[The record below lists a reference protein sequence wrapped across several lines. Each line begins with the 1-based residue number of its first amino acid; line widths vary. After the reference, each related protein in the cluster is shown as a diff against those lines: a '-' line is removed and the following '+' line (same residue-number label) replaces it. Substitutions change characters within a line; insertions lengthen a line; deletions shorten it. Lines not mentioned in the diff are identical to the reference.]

1 LAGWG
6 EILEELQESAQQT
19 GTGPDFDAVRRK
31 YLTQLHS
38 LTGRATIVYETDWL
52 MGGPPGISI
61 TLEDMVAMMEVCK
74 DMGSGPLDLIVHS
87 PGGSA
92 EATASIVRYLRKQ
105 FSSVRVLVP
114 HAAMSAATMLALSAD
129 VIVMG
134 KQSQL
139 GPIDPQL
146 VTAQGATI
154 PARAILDQFERAKKE
169 CKDDPSVLGAW
180 MPMLQQYGP
189 ALLEQCQNADSLAKR
204 LVKEWLRTYM
214 FRGEKYA
221 ARKALKVA
229 KFFGDH
235 HIHQSHSLGIDR
247 AEAAE
252 KGVKIEKLEAT
263 PELEDAVLA
272 VHYATFHTLSGP
284 AIKIVENQLGRTFVK
299 IAQQFAVPMQG
310 VGPGVLPQPPGS
322 AVLQAEARAPTTG

>member
-1 LAGWG
+1 LSSWG
-6 EILEELQESAQQT
+6 EILEELQRTAPQP
-19 GTGPDFDAVRRK
+19 GALDFDGVRRK
-31 YLTQLHS
+31 YLTELHGVTS
-38 LTGRATIVYETDWL
+38 RATIVYATDWL

-61 TLEDMVAMMEVCK
+61 TPEDMVAMMEVCK
-74 DMGSGPLDLIVHS
+74 DMGDGPLDLVLHS

-105 FSSVRVLVP
+105 FSEIRVIVP

-146 VTAQGATI
+146 VTPQGQI

-169 CKDDPSVLGAW
+169 CAEDSAALGPW

-204 LVKEWLRTYM
+204 LVRGWLRTYM
-214 FRGEKYA
+214 FQGQKDA
-221 ARKALKVA
+221 ARKAARVA

-235 HIHQSHSLGIDR
+235 HIHRSHSLGIDR
-247 AEAAE
+247 DEARD
-252 KGVKIEKLEAT
+252 KGVNVVDLEKDEALEG
-263 PELEDAVLA
+263 AVLG
-272 VHYATFHTLSGP
+272 VYYATFHTFNGP
-284 AIKIVENQLGRTFVK
+284 AIKIVENHLGRAFAK
-299 IAQQFAVPMQG
+299 IAQQIQMPMQ
-310 VGPGVLPQPPGS
+310 VGMPMMPPQAQGLFSPAQP
-322 AVLQAEARAPTTG
+322 

>member
-1 LAGWG
+1 MPSWG
-6 EILEELQESAQQT
+6 DILEELQGTAQQN
-19 GTGPDFDAVRRK
+19 GTGVPDFDGVRRK
-31 YLTQLHS
+31 YLTQLHAV
-38 LTGRATIVYETDWL
+38 TKRATIVYATDWL

-61 TLEDMVAMMEVCK
+61 TPEDMVAMMEVCK
-74 DMGSGPLDLIVHS
+74 DMGNGPLDLILHS

-105 FSSVRVLVP
+105 FSEVRVIVP

-146 VTAQGATI
+146 VTPQGPI

-169 CKDDPSVLGAW
+169 CSENPSVLGAW

-214 FRGEKYA
+214 FKDDKYA

-247 AEAAE
+247 AEASE
-252 KGVKIEKLEAT
+252 KGVKISALEADKD
-263 PELEDAVLA
+263 LEEAVLC
-272 VHYATFHTLSGP
+272 VHYATFHTFSGP
-284 AIKIVENQLGRTFVK
+284 AIKIVESQLGRAFVK
-299 IAQQFAVPMQG
+299 VAQQMQIPMQ
-310 VGPGVLPQPPGS
+310 VGMPGMPPQGLFPPVALSG
-322 AVLQAEARAPTTG
+322 

>member
-1 LAGWG
+1 LPSWG
-6 EILEELQESAQQT
+6 EILEEVQQT
-19 GTGPDFDAVRRK
+19 AQPGDVDAIRRK
-31 YLTQLHS
+31 YLVELHG
-38 LTGRATIVYETDWL
+38 LTGRATILYETDWL

-61 TLEDMVAMMEVCK
+61 TPEDMVAMMEVCR
-74 DMGSGPLDLIVHS
+74 DMGDGPLDLIVHS

-105 FSSVRVLVP
+105 FSEVRVIVP

-146 VTAQGATI
+146 VTAQGQAI

-169 CKDDPSVLGAW
+169 CSEDSSVLGAW

-189 ALLEQCQNADSLAKR
+189 ALLEQCQNADALAKR

-214 FRGEKYA
+214 FKDEKYA

-247 AEAAE
+247 SEARE
-252 KGVKIEKLEAT
+252 KGVKIIELESDPAF
-263 PELEDAVLA
+263 EDAVLS
-272 VHYATFHTLSGP
+272 VHYATFHTFSGP
-284 AIKIVENQLGRTFVK
+284 AIKIVENHRGGGFFKV
-299 IAQQFAVPMQG
+299 AQQVQIPMGPGGMVPMMPPQG
-310 VGPGVLPQPPGS
+310 LFPPAQP
-322 AVLQAEARAPTTG
+322 

>member
-1 LAGWG
+1 ML
-6 EILEELQESAQQT
+6 
-19 GTGPDFDAVRRK
+19 DFDGVRRK
-31 YLTQLHS
+31 YLTELYGV
-38 LTGRATIVYETDWL
+38 TNRATIVYATDWL

-61 TLEDMVAMMEVCK
+61 TPEDMVAMMEVCK
-74 DMGSGPLDLIVHS
+74 DMGNGPLDLILHS

-105 FSSVRVLVP
+105 FSEVRIIVP
-114 HAAMSAATMLALSAD
+114 QAAMSAATMLALSAD

-146 VTAQGATI
+146 VTPQGQI

-169 CKDDPSVLGAW
+169 CAEDPAALGPW

-204 LVKEWLRTYM
+204 LVRGWLRTYM
-214 FRGEKYA
+214 FKGEKYA
-221 ARKALKVA
+221 ARKAAKVA

-235 HIHQSHSLGIDR
+235 HIHRSHSLGIDR
-247 AEAAE
+247 DEARD
-252 KGVKIEKLEAT
+252 KGVKIVDLEKDEAF
-263 PELEDAVLA
+263 EDAVLG
-272 VHYATFHTLSGP
+272 VYYATFHTFNGP
-284 AIKIVENQLGRTFVK
+284 AVKVVENQLGRAFVK
-299 IAQQFAVPMQG
+299 VTQQIQMPIQVGMPMTPPQGPMVAPQSLFPSAQ
-310 VGPGVLPQPPGS
+310 
-322 AVLQAEARAPTTG
+322 T

>member
-1 LAGWG
+1 
-6 EILEELQESAQQT
+6 
-19 GTGPDFDAVRRK
+19 
-31 YLTQLHS
+31 
-38 LTGRATIVYETDWL
+38 
-52 MGGPPGISI
+52 M
-61 TLEDMVAMMEVCK
+61 
-74 DMGSGPLDLIVHS
+74 DLIVHS

-105 FSSVRVLVP
+105 FSEVRVIVP

-146 VTAQGATI
+146 VTPQGPI

-169 CKDDPSVLGAW
+169 CSEDSSVLGAW
-180 MPMLQQYGP
+180 IPMLQQYGP

-214 FRGEKYA
+214 FAGDKYA

-235 HIHQSHSLGIDR
+235 HIHQSHELYPEVVDAREEEGGVPSRLIKTDRREAGKEGTPWRMFAGSPSGRTTRVASRSMISLGR
-247 AEAAE
+247 AR
-252 KGVKIEKLEAT
+252 G
-263 PELEDAVLA
+263 
-272 VHYATFHTLSGP
+272 G
-284 AIKIVENQLGRTFVK
+284 
-299 IAQQFAVPMQG
+299 
-310 VGPGVLPQPPGS
+310 
-322 AVLQAEARAPTTG
+322 

>member
-1 LAGWG
+1 LPSWG
-6 EILEELQESAQQT
+6 EILEELQQGAQQT
-19 GTGPDFDAVRRK
+19 GALDFDAVRRK
-31 YLTQLHS
+31 YLTELYAH
-38 LTGRATIVYETDWL
+38 TKRATIVYETDWL

-61 TLEDMVAMMEVCK
+61 TPEDMVAMMEVCK
-74 DMGSGPLDLIVHS
+74 DMGNGPLDLIVHS

-92 EATASIVRYLRKQ
+92 EAAASIVRYLRKQ
-105 FSSVRVLVP
+105 FSEVRVIVP

-146 VTAQGATI
+146 VTAQGTTI

-169 CKDDPSVLGAW
+169 CSDDPSVLGAW

-214 FRGEKYA
+214 FRGDKYA

-247 AEAAE
+247 SAASD
-252 KGVKIEKLEAT
+252 KGVKIIG
-263 PELEDAVLA
+263 LEDDPALEEAVLS
-272 VHYATFHTLSGP
+272 VHYATFHTFSGP
-284 AIKIVENQLGRTFVK
+284 AIKIVENQLGRAFAKV
-299 IAQQFAVPMQG
+299 AQQLQVPLLGMPGMPPQG
-310 VGPGVLPQPPGS
+310 PVPFPQQQPPAS
-322 AVLQAEARAPTTG
+322 